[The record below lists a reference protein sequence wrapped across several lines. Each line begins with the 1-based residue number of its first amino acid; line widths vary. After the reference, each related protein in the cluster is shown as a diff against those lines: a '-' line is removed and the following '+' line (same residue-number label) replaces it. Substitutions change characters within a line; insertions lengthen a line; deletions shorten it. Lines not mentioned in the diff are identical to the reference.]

1 MIHHGGSDK
10 FYMSEEMIGAYLEGK
25 LSPHDARYVESL
37 MERDADIASLVDD
50 CKAYSEIFHQYDYHD
65 GISFT
70 GTEDSVPDIDDSFSL
85 PEIPDDAYNIV
96 DIGLSPFTFDIIDPF
111 EQCNESLD
119 ACSCHSVDVDIP
131 TFGIDD
137 IYPLN
142 NLSSSNG
149 ILDQNLGLDL
159 SDNDF

>member
-65 GISFT
+65 GISFI
-70 GTEDSVPDIDDSFSL
+70 GTEDLVPDIDDSFSL
-85 PEIPDDAYNIV
+85 PEIPGNVIETNLDPILNKDGNLDIGQFGV
-96 DIGLSPFTFDIIDPF
+96 DIENFDFFFFDSEGSIFD
-111 EQCNESLD
+111 
-119 ACSCHSVDVDIP
+119 
-131 TFGIDD
+131 
-137 IYPLN
+137 
-142 NLSSSNG
+142 
-149 ILDQNLGLDL
+149 
-159 SDNDF
+159 